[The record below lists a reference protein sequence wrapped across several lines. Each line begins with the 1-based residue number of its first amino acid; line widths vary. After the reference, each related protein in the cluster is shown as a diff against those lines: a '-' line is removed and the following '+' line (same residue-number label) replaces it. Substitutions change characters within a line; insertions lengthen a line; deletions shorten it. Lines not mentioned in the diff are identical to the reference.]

1 MFDFLTAAG
10 EGIDVVSVSVIVS
23 ADFFTNF
30 ALRRRFRAAA
40 NLGARAEGSS
50 LAVGAGPTCPPFNP
64 RLLPA
69 EKRRADMGAVF
80 LRNVVRR
87 RGCAGATVAATA
99 TATAGF
105 VTAVGFWPT
114 VTSEGAPPVWPNTCR
129 SAGGL
134 TVDGPAGSTTKD
146 VGCEGRGDG
155 SRLEERTVGTGPPFC
170 C

>member
-1 MFDFLTAAG
+1 M
-10 EGIDVVSVSVIVS
+10 VSVSVIVS

-50 LAVGAGPTCPPFNP
+50 LAVGVDPTCPPFNP

-80 LRNVVRR
+80 LRNVVVRR
-87 RGCAGATVAATA
+87 SCAGATVAATA

-114 VTSEGAPPVWPNTCR
+114 VTSEEASPIWSNTCR

-134 TVDGPAGSTTKD
+134 AVDGPVRTTTKD

-155 SRLEERTVGTGPPFC
+155 SRLEEHAVFTGPPFC